1 MPEKENETYWM
12 ISKCIYTPR
21 ETNNKQTVMLNILY
35 NVSTF
40 FNRRAWPAIGHP
52 CMRIH
57 QTVPNG
63 RAKNGEIP

>member
-12 ISKCIYTPR
+12 ISKFIYIPR
-21 ETNNKQTVMLNILY
+21 ETNNKQIVMLNILC

-52 CMRIH
+52 RLRIH
-57 QTVPNG
+57 QNVPNG